1 MTPTEHFEREL
12 DEMLEGN
19 AEYSAFPTLQK
30 LCDLATR
37 LNHRSC
43 NGVTWN
49 ELGRNHRCFRQQGI
63 MVIILFTTVDE
74 QVTLL
79 TNFVLSELL
88 LWTKYL
94 QYALQRMYELANDI
108 DE

>member
-1 MTPTEHFEREL
+1 MNPTSL
-12 DEMLEGN
+12 LI
-19 AEYSAFPTLQK
+19 T
-30 LCDLATR
+30 DLAQTVPENQIVKS
-37 LNHRSC
+37 LS
-43 NGVTWN
+43 
-49 ELGRNHRCFRQQGI
+49 RCFLMTSIEYRCPYCNI
-63 MVIILFTTVDE
+63 VRN
-74 QVTLL
+74 